1 MQQKIGVGI
10 IGVTPHRSWAANAH
24 IPALRSLGDD
34 FDIVALSN
42 TQQESAIAAAQFFG
56 VPHAFSSAEALVA
69 CPGVDLVAVTV
80 KVPHHLSLVR
90 TALAAGKHV
99 YCEWPLGNG
108 LAEAREMAALAD
120 AAGTIA
126 VCGMQARF
134 SPSLIHAG
142 DLIRQGYVGDVLSV
156 SVIGSGMVWGPVMD
170 TPNAYCCDINNGA
183 TMLSIPLG
191 HTMDGLAHILGEIT
205 DIGAQLSNRRLS
217 SINSQTGE
225 RIPMTAHDQVLFHAR
240 IGGAPLSV
248 HYRGGMPR
256 GTGLLIEING
266 TKGDLQITGANGHAQ
281 LANLDLRGA
290 TGEGTDMAPI
300 AVPAVCSA
308 GLSPDGMTGN
318 VARFYQHIARLI
330 RTGSADCPSFADAVK
345 RHQMLAA
352 IEQSART
359 QKVVQ
364 PTEC

>member
-1 MQQKIGVGI
+1 MHKKIGVGI
-10 IGVTPHRSWAANAH
+10 IGVTPGRSWAANAH
-24 IPALRSLGDD
+24 IPALRSLDDD

-42 TQQESAIAAAQFFG
+42 TRQDSAVAAAQFYG
-56 VPHAFSSAEALVA
+56 VPDAFSSVEALVA

-80 KVPHHLSLVR
+80 KVPHHLALVR

-120 AAGTIA
+120 AAGTVA

-134 SPSLIHAG
+134 SPALIHVG
-142 DLIRQGYVGDVLSV
+142 NLIRQGYVGDILSV

-205 DIGAQLSNRRLS
+205 DIGAQLSRRRS
-217 SINSQTGE
+217 VSINNQTGE
-225 RIPMTAHDQVLFHAR
+225 PIPMTAHDQVLFHAR

-266 TKGDLQITGANGHAQ
+266 TKGDLQIIGSNGHAQ
-281 LANLDLRGA
+281 LADLDIRGA

-300 AVPAVCSA
+300 VVPADCSA
-308 GLSPDGMTGN
+308 GLSPSGTPGN
-318 VARFYQHIARLI
+318 IARFYQHIARQI
-330 RTGSADCPSFADAVK
+330 RTGTSDCPDFKAAVK

-359 QKVVQ
+359 RKVVQ
-364 PTEC
+364 PIDC